1 MSNGAQESC
10 EVMKSLSTLIPAVA
24 GFLGVLVGAWL
35 TGRRDRTQR
44 KHSFIEKQLKEFYS
58 PLLGIRS
65 EIKMKSELRV
75 KIQDTAGAVW
85 RELCGEA
92 QEAEELREFSNSR
105 WPDFAK
111 IIEYDNTQLDEE
123 LLPAYSRMLQIF
135 RDNMWLAE
143 PETRT
148 YFGTLLEY
156 NEIWNRWQRKT
167 LPPEVLQ
174 RLNHGEEPLLP
185 FYEHLQS
192 KHDELQVKLST
203 T

>member
-1 MSNGAQESC
+1 MSNGTQESC
-10 EVMKSLSTLIPAVA
+10 EIMKSLPTLFSAIA
-24 GFLGVLVGAWL
+24 GFVGVLVGAWL
-35 TGRRDRTQR
+35 TGRRDRAQR

-75 KIQDTAGAVW
+75 KIQDTAGTVW
-85 RELCGEA
+85 QELCGEA
-92 QEAEELREFSNSR
+92 RKVGELEEISNSR
-105 WPDFAK
+105 WPEFAK

-123 LLPAYSRMLQIF
+123 LLPAYRQMLQIF

-148 YFGTLLEY
+148 FFATLLEY
-156 NEIWNRWQRKT
+156 NEIWNRWKKKT

-174 RLNHGEEPLLP
+174 RLNHGEAPLLP
-185 FYEHLQS
+185 FYEHLQE
-192 KHDELQVKLST
+192 KHDALQVKLSST
-203 T
+203 